1 MAWGKVGLGLGVS
14 CAQVER
20 QRDKFENTKVRERN
34 ERREKKSVRL
44 PFLSSTPSYIG
55 YFTLINSI
63 G

>member
-1 MAWGKVGLGLGVS
+1 MYVIIIAVS

-34 ERREKKSVRL
+34 KRRKKKSVRL
-44 PFLSSTPSYIG
+44 PFLSPTPSFIG
-55 YFTLINSI
+55 YFTLLSSI